1 MKNNKANQLPDAKRY
16 AVRIEWSDD
25 DEGFVARVPALPG
38 CLCVMPTETAA
49 LKEIRG
55 LIREF
60 LEIKHER
67 GSAIPEPDGGLEIVR
82 GLLPIVNVSKLA
94 RAAGVNRTTLTSRLH
109 RGTPMPK
116 EDTQRVRNVI
126 AELLPA

>member
-1 MKNNKANQLPDAKRY
+1 MNTQKNLPDEKRY

-38 CLCVMPTETAA
+38 CLCVMPTEAAA

-60 LEIKHER
+60 LEIRAER
-67 GSAIPEPDGGLEIVR
+67 GSTIPEPDGGLEIVR
-82 GLLPIVNVSKLA
+82 RLLPIVNVSKLA
-94 RAAGVNRTTLTSRLH
+94 RVSGVSRTTLTSRLN

-116 EDTQRVRNVI
+116 EDTLRVRNAI
-126 AELLPA
+126 SDLLPV